1 MGRKVARDILF
12 KLVFENM
19 FVEAEDAV
27 TYEEFVGGETL
38 DLDTGKVSISDISD
52 ENIEYLKTNYT
63 DLLKNKTDILNIV
76 AQYITGYTID
86 NVFKIDLAILVL
98 AVNEM
103 LNYKKTPLKVV
114 VNEAVE
120 LAKKYSTE
128 KSASF
133 VNGILA
139 VIIKE
144 LDIK

>member
-1 MGRKVARDILF
+1 M
-12 KLVFENM
+12 
-19 FVEAEDAV
+19 
-27 TYEEFVGGETL
+27 
-38 DLDTGKVSISDISD
+38 
-52 ENIEYLKTNYT
+52 
-63 DLLKNKTDILNIV
+63 KNKTELLNIV
-76 AQYITGYTID
+76 AKYISGYTID
-86 NVFKIDLAILVL
+86 NIFKIDLAILVL
-98 AVNEM
+98 AVSE
-103 LNYKKTPLKVV
+103 LLYYKDTPVKVV